1 MLRVVLFLQ
10 VLTLSLLIGAGVYFY
25 NYVQVINSEIETV
38 MSVIQDIQALLP
50 KLNATADAVS
60 SLQLQFGEAFKTLSD
75 LSLFFNNFLELFS
88 QLQGKFLDMNIK
100 FYTTDWCGD
109 CVRSKALLNKL
120 NVDFEKSM

>member
-10 VLTLSLLIGAGVYFY
+10 VLTLSLLIGAGIYFY

-50 KLNATADAVS
+50 KLNTTADAVS

-88 QLQGKFLDMNIK
+88 QLQGN
-100 FYTTDWCGD
+100 
-109 CVRSKALLNKL
+109 S
-120 NVDFEKSM
+120 

>member
-10 VLTLSLLIGAGVYFY
+10 VLTLSLLIGAGIYFY

-50 KLNATADAVS
+50 KLNATAEAVS
-60 SLQLQFGEAFKTLSD
+60 SLQSQFGEAFKTLSD

-88 QLQGKFLDMNIK
+88 QLQGN
-100 FYTTDWCGD
+100 
-109 CVRSKALLNKL
+109 S
-120 NVDFEKSM
+120 

>member
-10 VLTLSLLIGAGVYFY
+10 VLTLSLLIGAGIYLY

-60 SLQLQFGEAFKTLSD
+60 SLQSQFGEAFNTLSD

-88 QLQGKFLDMNIK
+88 QLQGN
-100 FYTTDWCGD
+100 
-109 CVRSKALLNKL
+109 S
-120 NVDFEKSM
+120 

>member
-10 VLTLSLLIGAGVYFY
+10 VLTLSLLIGAGIYFY

-38 MSVIQDIQALLP
+38 MSVIQEIQSLLP

-60 SLQLQFGEAFKTLSD
+60 SLQSQFGEAFKTLSD

-88 QLQGKFLDMNIK
+88 QLQGN
-100 FYTTDWCGD
+100 
-109 CVRSKALLNKL
+109 S
-120 NVDFEKSM
+120 

>member
-10 VLTLSLLIGAGVYFY
+10 VLTLSLLIGAGIYFY

-60 SLQLQFGEAFKTLSD
+60 SLQSQFGEAFKTLSD

-88 QLQGKFLDMNIK
+88 QSQGN
-100 FYTTDWCGD
+100 
-109 CVRSKALLNKL
+109 S
-120 NVDFEKSM
+120 

>member
-10 VLTLSLLIGAGVYFY
+10 VLTLSLLIGAGIYLY

-60 SLQLQFGEAFKTLSD
+60 SLHSHFGEAFKTLSD

-88 QLQGKFLDMNIK
+88 QLQGN
-100 FYTTDWCGD
+100 
-109 CVRSKALLNKL
+109 S
-120 NVDFEKSM
+120 

>member
-10 VLTLSLLIGAGVYFY
+10 VLTLSLLIGAGIYFY

-50 KLNATADAVS
+50 KLNTTADAVS
-60 SLQLQFGEAFKTLSD
+60 SLQSQFGEAFKTLSD

-88 QLQGKFLDMNIK
+88 QLQGN
-100 FYTTDWCGD
+100 
-109 CVRSKALLNKL
+109 S
-120 NVDFEKSM
+120 

>member
-10 VLTLSLLIGAGVYFY
+10 VLTLSLLIGAGIYLY
-25 NYVQVINSEIETV
+25 NYVQIINSEIETV

-60 SLQLQFGEAFKTLSD
+60 SLQSQFGEAFKTLSD

-88 QLQGKFLDMNIK
+88 QLQGN
-100 FYTTDWCGD
+100 
-109 CVRSKALLNKL
+109 S
-120 NVDFEKSM
+120 

>member
-10 VLTLSLLIGAGVYFY
+10 VLTLSLLIGAGIYFY

-50 KLNATADAVS
+50 KLDTTADAVS
-60 SLQLQFGEAFKTLSD
+60 SLQSQFGEALKTLSD

-88 QLQGKFLDMNIK
+88 QLQGN
-100 FYTTDWCGD
+100 
-109 CVRSKALLNKL
+109 S
-120 NVDFEKSM
+120 

>member
-10 VLTLSLLIGAGVYFY
+10 VLTLSLLIGAGIYFY

-38 MSVIQDIQALLP
+38 MSVIQEIQALLP

-60 SLQLQFGEAFKTLSD
+60 SLQSQFGEALKTLSD

-88 QLQGKFLDMNIK
+88 QLQGN
-100 FYTTDWCGD
+100 
-109 CVRSKALLNKL
+109 S
-120 NVDFEKSM
+120 

>member
-10 VLTLSLLIGAGVYFY
+10 VLTLSLVIGAGIYFY

-60 SLQLQFGEAFKTLSD
+60 SLQSQFGEAFKTLSE

-88 QLQGKFLDMNIK
+88 QLQGN
-100 FYTTDWCGD
+100 
-109 CVRSKALLNKL
+109 S
-120 NVDFEKSM
+120 

>member
-10 VLTLSLLIGAGVYFY
+10 VLTLSLLIGAGIYFY

-38 MSVIQDIQALLP
+38 MSVIQDIQVLLP

-60 SLQLQFGEAFKTLSD
+60 SLQSQFGEAFKTLSD

-88 QLQGKFLDMNIK
+88 QLQGNP
-100 FYTTDWCGD
+100 
-109 CVRSKALLNKL
+109 
-120 NVDFEKSM
+120 

>member
-1 MLRVVLFLQ
+1 MLRGVLFLQ
-10 VLTLSLLIGAGVYFY
+10 VLTLSLLIGAGIYFY

-60 SLQLQFGEAFKTLSD
+60 SLQSQFGEAFKTLSD

-88 QLQGKFLDMNIK
+88 QLQGN
-100 FYTTDWCGD
+100 
-109 CVRSKALLNKL
+109 S
-120 NVDFEKSM
+120 

>member
-10 VLTLSLLIGAGVYFY
+10 VLTLSLLIGAGIYFY

-38 MSVIQDIQALLP
+38 MSVIQEIQALLP

-60 SLQLQFGEAFKTLSD
+60 SLQSPFGEAFKTLSD

-88 QLQGKFLDMNIK
+88 QLQGN
-100 FYTTDWCGD
+100 
-109 CVRSKALLNKL
+109 S
-120 NVDFEKSM
+120 

>member
-10 VLTLSLLIGAGVYFY
+10 VLTLSLLIGAGIYLY

-38 MSVIQDIQALLP
+38 MSVIQDIRALLP

-60 SLQLQFGEAFKTLSD
+60 SLQSQFGEAFKTLSD

-88 QLQGKFLDMNIK
+88 QLQGN
-100 FYTTDWCGD
+100 
-109 CVRSKALLNKL
+109 S
-120 NVDFEKSM
+120 

>member
-10 VLTLSLLIGAGVYFY
+10 VLTLSLLIGAGIYLY

-38 MSVIQDIQALLP
+38 ISVIQDIQALLP

-60 SLQLQFGEAFKTLSD
+60 SLQSQFGEAFKTLSD

-88 QLQGKFLDMNIK
+88 QLQGN
-100 FYTTDWCGD
+100 
-109 CVRSKALLNKL
+109 S
-120 NVDFEKSM
+120 

>member
-10 VLTLSLLIGAGVYFY
+10 VLTLSLLIGAGIYFY
-25 NYVQVINSEIETV
+25 SYVQVINSEIESV

-60 SLQLQFGEAFKTLSD
+60 SLQSQFGEAFKTLSD

-88 QLQGKFLDMNIK
+88 QLQGN
-100 FYTTDWCGD
+100 
-109 CVRSKALLNKL
+109 S
-120 NVDFEKSM
+120 

>member
-1 MLRVVLFLQ
+1 MLRLVLFLQ
-10 VLTLSLLIGAGVYFY
+10 VLTLSLLIGAGIYFY

-60 SLQLQFGEAFKTLSD
+60 SLQSQFGEAFKTLSE

-88 QLQGKFLDMNIK
+88 QLQGN
-100 FYTTDWCGD
+100 
-109 CVRSKALLNKL
+109 S
-120 NVDFEKSM
+120 

>member
-10 VLTLSLLIGAGVYFY
+10 VLTLSLLIGAGIYLY

-60 SLQLQFGEAFKTLSD
+60 SLQSQFGEAFKTLSD
-75 LSLFFNNFLELFS
+75 LSIFFNNFLELFS
-88 QLQGKFLDMNIK
+88 QLQGN
-100 FYTTDWCGD
+100 
-109 CVRSKALLNKL
+109 S
-120 NVDFEKSM
+120 

>member
-10 VLTLSLLIGAGVYFY
+10 VLTLSLLIGAGIYFY

-60 SLQLQFGEAFKTLSD
+60 TLQSQFGEAFKTLSD

-88 QLQGKFLDMNIK
+88 QLQGNF
-100 FYTTDWCGD
+100 
-109 CVRSKALLNKL
+109 
-120 NVDFEKSM
+120 

>member
-10 VLTLSLLIGAGVYFY
+10 VLTLSLLIGAGIYFY

-60 SLQLQFGEAFKTLSD
+60 LLQLQFGEAFKTLSD

-88 QLQGKFLDMNIK
+88 QLQGN
-100 FYTTDWCGD
+100 
-109 CVRSKALLNKL
+109 S
-120 NVDFEKSM
+120 

>member
-10 VLTLSLLIGAGVYFY
+10 VLTLSLLIGAGIYFY

-38 MSVIQDIQALLP
+38 MSVIQEIQALLP

-60 SLQLQFGEAFKTLSD
+60 SLQSQFGEAFETLSD

-88 QLQGKFLDMNIK
+88 QLQGN
-100 FYTTDWCGD
+100 
-109 CVRSKALLNKL
+109 S
-120 NVDFEKSM
+120 

>member
-10 VLTLSLLIGAGVYFY
+10 VLTLSLLIGAGIYLY
-25 NYVQVINSEIETV
+25 NFVQVINSEIETV

-60 SLQLQFGEAFKTLSD
+60 SLQSQFGEAFKTLSD

-88 QLQGKFLDMNIK
+88 QLQGN
-100 FYTTDWCGD
+100 
-109 CVRSKALLNKL
+109 S
-120 NVDFEKSM
+120 

>member
-10 VLTLSLLIGAGVYFY
+10 VLTLSLLIGAGIYFY

-38 MSVIQDIQALLP
+38 MSVIQDIQAWFP

-60 SLQLQFGEAFKTLSD
+60 SLQSQFGEAFKTLSE

-88 QLQGKFLDMNIK
+88 QLQEN
-100 FYTTDWCGD
+100 
-109 CVRSKALLNKL
+109 S
-120 NVDFEKSM
+120 